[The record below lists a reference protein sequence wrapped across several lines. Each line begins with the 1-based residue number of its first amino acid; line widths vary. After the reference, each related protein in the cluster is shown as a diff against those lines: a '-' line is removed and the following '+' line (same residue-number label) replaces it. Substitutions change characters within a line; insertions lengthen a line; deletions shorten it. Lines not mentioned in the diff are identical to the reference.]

1 MNTTLTDTFNI
12 IGANSN
18 PLGGG
23 FIIPL
28 VMIVVFW
35 VVLIRPQQKQR
46 KELAAKQAALKKGD
60 KVVTVGGMHAIVNA
74 VSDATVSLKI
84 SEGIYVKYDKVA
96 IASIVPSSSKKSEDD
111 SAKEIET
118 K

>member
-1 MNTTLTDTFNI
+1 MNSLETSTQFL
-12 IGANSN
+12 AAN

-23 FIIPL
+23 FILPL
-28 VMIVVFW
+28 IMIVVFW

-60 KVVTVGGMHAIVNA
+60 KIVTVGGMHAMVNA
-74 VSDATVSLKI
+74 VSETTVSLKI
-84 SEGIYVKYDKVA
+84 SEGIYVKYDRVA
-96 IASIVPSSSKKSEDD
+96 IASVTPSATNKDSEKTIE
-111 SAKEIET
+111 ATVET